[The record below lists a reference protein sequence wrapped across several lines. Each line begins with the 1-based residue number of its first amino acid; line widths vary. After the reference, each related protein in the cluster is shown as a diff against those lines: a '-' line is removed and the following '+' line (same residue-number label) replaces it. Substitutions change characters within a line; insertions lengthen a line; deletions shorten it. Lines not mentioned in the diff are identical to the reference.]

1 MKFRTSISHELN
13 GELQLRGKSLN
24 SLIENSD
31 YVSTLYFALTGKE
44 ISAPQLRVLN
54 AILVASIDHGVAPAS
69 SFVPRVVTANG
80 NEVTHALAAGILA
93 LGPYHGAA
101 IEDAMRVFQSLADKS
116 VEEINAYVSQQRA
129 TKKRILGFGHKI
141 YTTEDPRTTTL
152 FMLAKKQGIDGPNM
166 KVARDIESALEKAMS
181 RKLVLNIDGAV
192 AALLLEIGLPPEAGN
207 GIFALARMGGML
219 AHIIEEK
226 QQGTVVRRLDDD
238 EIEYV

>member
-1 MKFRTSISHELN
+1 MKFQTKISREVD

-24 SLIENSD
+24 SFIQHSD

-44 ISAPQLRVLN
+44 ISAPQLRILN

-69 SFVPRVVTANG
+69 SFVPRVVISNG
-80 NEVTHALAAGILA
+80 NEVTHALASGILA

-101 IEDAMRVFQSLADKS
+101 IEDAMRVFQKFSGKS
-116 VEEINAYVSQQRA
+116 TEEIETFVKEQRA
-129 TKKRILGFGHKI
+129 AKKRILGFGHKI
-141 YTTEDPRTTTL
+141 YTTEDPRTKTL
-152 FMLAKKQGIDGPNM
+152 FELAKNEGVDGPAM
-166 KVARDIESALEKAMS
+166 KTARAIESALEKTMG

-192 AALLLEIGLPPEAGN
+192 AALLLEIDLPPEAGN

-226 QQGTVVRRLDDD
+226 QQGTVVRRLDESD
-238 EIEYV
+238 IEYL